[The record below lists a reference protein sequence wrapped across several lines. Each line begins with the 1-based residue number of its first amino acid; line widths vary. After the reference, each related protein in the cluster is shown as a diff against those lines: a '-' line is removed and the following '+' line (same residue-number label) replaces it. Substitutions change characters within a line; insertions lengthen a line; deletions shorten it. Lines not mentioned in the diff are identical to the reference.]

1 MHKPTL
7 FQKTLFNPLVG
18 SVSEVGQQGVQEVT
32 GSTSTVSTTTTQWTW
47 TPADNNNND
56 YDSGTVYR
64 LDSKLSATLQL
75 YVIGA
80 FDFFLA
86 EAISSIIAN
95 PEMTKETLQMGKTFA
110 V

>member
-1 MHKPTL
+1 MPTQGHVRKPAL
-7 FQKTLFNPLVG
+7 FHKTLFNPLVG

-75 YVIGA
+75 WYI
-80 FDFFLA
+80 
-86 EAISSIIAN
+86 
-95 PEMTKETLQMGKTFA
+95 
-110 V
+110 

>member
-1 MHKPTL
+1 MYKPTL
-7 FQKTLFNPLVG
+7 FHKTLFNPLVG

-64 LDSKLSATLQL
+64 LDSKLSAIL
-75 YVIGA
+75 
-80 FDFFLA
+80 
-86 EAISSIIAN
+86 
-95 PEMTKETLQMGKTFA
+95 
-110 V
+110 